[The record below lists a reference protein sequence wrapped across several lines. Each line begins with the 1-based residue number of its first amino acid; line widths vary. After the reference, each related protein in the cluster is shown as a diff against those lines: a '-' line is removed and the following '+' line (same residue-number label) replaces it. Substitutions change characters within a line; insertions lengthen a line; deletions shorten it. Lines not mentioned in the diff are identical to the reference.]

1 MVSLIRLIDGTEI
14 VGEVQEENDEMI
26 VDNPML
32 INYKIRS
39 DSHLPVISM
48 LRFMPFAKNPN
59 IKIKKTHILSSALP
73 MNGLVKYYKSSI
85 KSMKET
91 ELDKSIDEEFANA
104 ANEELSEEMQIKMAM
119 MEKATFKPPLN

>member
-14 VGEVQEENDEMI
+14 VGEVKEENDEVI
-26 VDNPML
+26 VDNPMQ

-39 DSHLPVISM
+39 DSQLPVISM
-48 LRFMPFAKNPN
+48 LRFMPFAKTPN
-59 IKIKKTHILSSALP
+59 IKIKKTHIISSALP
-73 MNGLVKYYKSSI
+73 MNGLVKYYNSSI
-85 KSMKET
+85 KSMEET

-119 MEKATFKPPLN
+119 MEKAALKPPLN